1 MPEQAFLRRLLTC
14 QDKLVKL
21 LVSGKDF
28 DRIDVT
34 FDRYRKTPITCAS
47 RKKRPRGHTPIIRI
61 IDDGSVPLPASWS
74 PLPASWS
81 NFLALDDNKA
91 DLARF
96 LSEKLLAGDPSNKI
110 IIVSGGR
117 RYNCS

>member
-1 MPEQAFLRRLLTC
+1 M
-14 QDKLVKL
+14 KL

-74 PLPASWS
+74 